1 MRNKQWTKIPTKNR
15 TKKKTVQTNK
25 TNKKEKKPAKE
36 MSISYYK
43 SKLLLASV
51 TSWLHNLIH

>member
-1 MRNKQWTKIPTKNR
+1 MRNKQWKKFRLKTGR
-15 TKKKTVQTNK
+15 KKKTVQ